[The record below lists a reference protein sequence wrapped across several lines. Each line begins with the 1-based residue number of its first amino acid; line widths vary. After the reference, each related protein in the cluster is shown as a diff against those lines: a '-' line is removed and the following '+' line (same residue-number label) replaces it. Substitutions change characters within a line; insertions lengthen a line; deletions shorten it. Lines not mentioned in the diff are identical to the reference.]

1 MWWEKPHNLDRSVLL
16 SDAISKKIGTLLAFR
31 NELQNKF
38 RWDHARC
45 ERKLKS
51 YWRSR
56 VLNASYNILD
66 HEPPIPPACPSIDK
80 ALEDSFIGDQLQDSS
95 DLQDFCMR
103 QLAPDAKAALEAI
116 IRESG
121 ISVVDLLS
129 RDDWVGIQQSSQN
142 FMLHSVWGSGTSNI
156 GHGPSLEKLLHILFN
171 RFYSVG
177 HMAAWSSHFPSS
189 AERWIWRGSAT
200 MLTAAPLWATL
211 WMLWWRAVGSRWKWF
226 WIFRNGDLEI
236 VAGPLFCAI
245 IVGYSFARCYF
256 LVESLASLRLLPE
269 GAYEQVNY
277 TTFLPHVG

>member
-1 MWWEKPHNLDRSVLL
+1 MWWEKPLNLDRTVLL
-16 SDAISKKIGTLLAFR
+16 SDAISKKIGALLVFR

-38 RWDHARC
+38 RRDHACC

-56 VLNASYNILD
+56 VLNASYVILD

-121 ISVVDLLS
+121 NSVVD
-129 RDDWVGIQQSSQN
+129 
-142 FMLHSVWGSGTSNI
+142 
-156 GHGPSLEKLLHILFN
+156 P
-171 RFYSVG
+171 
-177 HMAAWSSHFPSS
+177 
-189 AERWIWRGSAT
+189 AT
-200 MLTAAPLWATL
+200 MLTAAPLWAAL

-269 GAYEQVNY
+269 GAYKQVNY